1 MKRNWYKFRVKYSKV
16 MDDGK
21 KKKVSEE
28 YLVDAESFTET
39 EKRANKAAT
48 DLIGT
53 RDFDIT
59 AISREAVSDIIK
71 GTEAEDNHW
80 YKAVVA
86 LVTEDDETGQKK
98 FSPQIMYVN
107 AEDTKEADKMLREH
121 MDDSQVDWE
130 IKSIAETKVNQQ
142 EKNAAERQVE
152 LLVNA
157 FDKAQENGGVWLNKD
172 GKKAP
177 QFYLKGVTVSPFNAI
192 ILGLHSD
199 QSNYKTNEYTLFT
212 EAKKRGESVQS
223 GQKGVPFYWYNWNE
237 YQSKA
242 DPEVKISRDEYKA
255 LTPEQQSDY
264 KGIRNREVRM
274 LFNIEQTTLPMVDKE
289 AFDKEV
295 KERGRLSDRGEIKAT
310 SSEISINDFILK
322 TRDNLV
328 AIRLDTTGVAHYDAQ
343 KDTAYVPKRD
353 ITTIM

>member
-1 MKRNWYKFRVKYSKV
+1 MFWS
-16 MDDGK
+16 
-21 KKKVSEE
+21 
-28 YLVDAESFTET
+28 
-39 EKRANKAAT
+39 
-48 DLIGT
+48 
-53 RDFDIT
+53 
-59 AISREAVSDIIK
+59 ISNSIK
-71 GTEAEDNHW
+71 G
-80 YKAVVA
+80 
-86 LVTEDDETGQKK
+86 
-98 FSPQIMYVN
+98 
-107 AEDTKEADKMLREH
+107 
-121 MDDSQVDWE
+121 
-130 IKSIAETKVNQQ
+130 NQQ

-264 KGIRNREVRM
+264 KGIRN
-274 LFNIEQTTLPMVDKE
+274 
-289 AFDKEV
+289 
-295 KERGRLSDRGEIKAT
+295 SDRGEIKAT

-343 KDTAYVPKRD
+343 KDTAYVPKRENYEHYND
-353 ITTIM
+353 YVNALVEQVVAATGHAQRLNREGMNNRGGKAPSEDAQKRELLVREIATRRESFLSVR

>member
-1 MKRNWYKFRVKYSKV
+1 MFWS
-16 MDDGK
+16 
-21 KKKVSEE
+21 
-28 YLVDAESFTET
+28 
-39 EKRANKAAT
+39 
-48 DLIGT
+48 
-53 RDFDIT
+53 
-59 AISREAVSDIIK
+59 ISNSIK
-71 GTEAEDNHW
+71 GIN
-80 YKAVVA
+80 
-86 LVTEDDETGQKK
+86 QKYI
-98 FSPQIMYVN
+98 QY
-107 AEDTKEADKMLREH
+107 DRKESAGE
-121 MDDSQVDWE
+121 
-130 IKSIAETKVNQQ
+130 NQQ

-172 GKKAP
+172 GKKVP
-177 QFYLKGVTVSPFNAI
+177 QFYQKGVTVSPFNAI

-255 LTPEQQSDY
+255 LTPEQQSEY

-274 LFNIEQTTLPMVDKE
+274 LFNIEQTTLPMVDKD

-310 SSEISINDFILK
+310 SSEIPINDFILK
-322 TRDNLV
+322 T
-328 AIRLDTTGVAHYDAQ
+328 
-343 KDTAYVPKRD
+343 

>member
-1 MKRNWYKFRVKYSKV
+1 M
-16 MDDGK
+16 
-21 KKKVSEE
+21 
-28 YLVDAESFTET
+28 T
-39 EKRANKAAT
+39 EK
-48 DLIGT
+48 
-53 RDFDIT
+53 
-59 AISREAVSDIIK
+59 
-71 GTEAEDNHW
+71 
-80 YKAVVA
+80 
-86 LVTEDDETGQKK
+86 
-98 FSPQIMYVN
+98 
-107 AEDTKEADKMLREH
+107 
-121 MDDSQVDWE
+121 
-130 IKSIAETKVNQQ
+130 NQQ

-199 QSNYKTNEYTLFT
+199 QSNYKTNEYTLFS

-255 LTPEQQSDY
+255 LTPEQQSEY

-274 LFNIEQTTLPMVDKE
+274 LFNIEQTTLPMVDKD

-310 SSEISINDFILK
+310 SSEIPDAFDKEVKERGRLSDRGEIKATSSEIPINDFILK

-343 KDTAYVPKRD
+343 KDTAYVPKRENYEHYND
-353 ITTIM
+353 YVNALVEQVVAATGHMQRLNREGMNNRGGKAPSEDAQKKELLVREIATAAKMQEFGLPAKLSEEGMKNIEYWTPST